1 MSVVRMDAGNG
12 WKEGPQGQQAH
23 MSNYF
28 PAVDTRELLGF
39 LGHAP
44 KQRAFDA
51 WLDKHG
57 IVDRPH
63 EAAADSDADDADEA
77 YENARASE
85 IEEVE
90 RHSLCLIYEE
100 ADNFERL
107 FGHAPDGAD
116 FVLKQVAFYAKGV
129 QGYPGYAGELPFGLR
144 FAMRRNDVHASLGE
158 PTASRVIH
166 ELPAD
171 LYLNEQAAINVSYVA
186 DGGPIGI
193 VHVRPLHLFDRR
205 SLGLADVE
213 IDERAVDLGQLTA
226 CLGRSTYDADLEAL
240 LEPMGW
246 RSSDFDM
253 ADCDEV
259 PTLIKRYGLALY
271 YRNAAEYPAL
281 REQEFRHDG
290 SVFAGF
296 RVNRR
301 GDLVSD
307 GYAGHLPHGIQFHDS
322 PEQVIARVG
331 RAPDWRLIDLDTGS
345 FKWKLPHCT
354 LHVMFSLIDYQVYRV
369 SCFAKFLEPEMFAR
383 SYD

>member
-1 MSVVRMDAGNG
+1 
-12 WKEGPQGQQAH
+12 

-44 KQRAFDA
+44 KERAFDA
-51 WLDKHG
+51 WLDRHG
-57 IVDRPH
+57 IFGRPF
-63 EAAADSDADDADEA
+63 EASADSDADDADEA

-100 ADNFERL
+100 AHNFERL
-107 FGHAPDGAD
+107 FGYAPEGAD
-116 FVLKQVAFYAKGV
+116 FVLKQVALYAKGV
-129 QGYPGYAGELPFGLR
+129 QDYPGYAGELPLGLR
-144 FAMRRNDVHASLGE
+144 FAMRRNDVYARLGE

-171 LYLNEQAAINVSYVA
+171 LYLTEQAAINVSYA
-186 DGGPIGI
+186 GDGGPVGI
-193 VHVRPLHLFDRR
+193 VHVRPPHLFDRR
-205 SLGLADVE
+205 ALGLAEVE
-213 IDERAVDLGQLTA
+213 IDARAVDLQQLIG

-246 RSSDFDM
+246 HSSDFDM

-259 PTLIKRYGLALY
+259 PTLIRRYGLALY
-271 YRNAAEYPAL
+271 YRNAAENPAL

-307 GYAGHLPHGIQFHDS
+307 GYAGHLPHGIQFHDA
-322 PEQVIARVG
+322 PEKVIERVG

-345 FKWKLPHCT
+345 FKWKLPHYT

>member
-1 MSVVRMDAGNG
+1 MA
-12 WKEGPQGQQAH
+12 
-23 MSNYF
+23 NYF

-39 LGHAP
+39 LGRAP
-44 KQRAFDA
+44 QERAFDA
-51 WLDKHG
+51 WLDRHG

-63 EAAADSDADDADEA
+63 DAAADSEADDADEA

-85 IEEVE
+85 IEDVE

-107 FGHAPDGAD
+107 FGYAPDGAE
-116 FVLKQVAFYAKGV
+116 FVLKQVALYAKGV
-129 QGYPGYAGELPFGLR
+129 QDYPGYAGELPLGLR
-144 FAMRRNDVHASLGE
+144 FGMRRNDVLASLGE

-171 LYLNEQAAINVSYVA
+171 LYLSQQAAINVSYA
-186 DGGPIGI
+186 GDGGSVGI
-193 VHVRPLHLFDRR
+193 VHVRPTHVFDRR
-205 SLGLADVE
+205 ALGLAEVE
-213 IDERAVDLGQLTA
+213 IDERAVDLEQLIA
-226 CLGRSTYDADLEAL
+226 CLGRSAYDEDLEAL

-259 PTLIKRYGLALY
+259 PALISRHGLALY
-271 YRNAAEYPAL
+271 YRNAAEFPAL
-281 REQEFRHDG
+281 RDREIRHDG
-290 SVFAGF
+290 SLFAGF

-307 GYAGHLPHGIQFHDS
+307 GYAGRLPHGIQFHDA
-322 PEQVIARVG
+322 PERVIERVG

-345 FKWKLPHCT
+345 FKWKLPHYT

-383 SYD
+383 RYD